1 MKLSNESLKK
11 LVRGACYFEE
21 IKGYLYLHHYSEEQ
35 IEHFKNRDEFWYT
48 RSVLA
53 SGIKIEF
60 KTDAEKISFD
70 YYADNVYSDDNTVD
84 IYVDDV
90 AHLVHRLTNGGK
102 SHFECILPSGNK
114 KVTVYFPTD
123 AMIGV
128 KNFTVDGKYK
138 SMKDRKLKLL
148 AIGDSI
154 TQGYGAFMS
163 GASYI
168 NTLYRKTEFDI
179 MAQGIG
185 GYRYEKG
192 SVTPIEDYIPDRIL
206 TALGTNYHNDPAYDY
221 EKNIEEFY
229 AELHDTY
236 GDTPVLSVT
245 PIWRGDE
252 NLDKERFFNVI
263 TKIYEVCAKYP
274 NITVLDGFTL
284 VPHIN
289 ECFIDSLH
297 PNAYGC
303 ELMAQGIA
311 DFMKKIKF

>member
-1 MKLSNESLKK
+1 M
-11 LVRGACYFEE
+11 
-21 IKGYLYLHHYSEEQ
+21 
-35 IEHFKNRDEFWYT
+35 
-48 RSVLA
+48 
-53 SGIKIEF
+53 
-60 KTDAEKISFD
+60 
-70 YYADNVYSDDNTVD
+70 D

-192 SVTPIEDYIPDRIL
+192 SVTPIDGYTPDRIL

-236 GDTPVLSVT
+236 GNTPVLSVT

-252 NLDKERFFNVI
+252 NLDKERFFKVVD
-263 TKIYEVCAKYP
+263 KIYEVCAKYP

-303 ELMAQGIA
+303 ELMAQGIS

>member
-21 IKGYLYLHHYSEEQ
+21 IKGYMYLHHYSEEQ

-138 SMKDRKLKLL
+138 SMKDRKLKISKNMGWILL
-148 AIGDSI
+148 CLVLIG
-154 TQGYGAFMS
+154 
-163 GASYI
+163 
-168 NTLYRKTEFDI
+168 
-179 MAQGIG
+179 QGIL
-185 GYRYEKG
+185 
-192 SVTPIEDYIPDRIL
+192 II
-206 TALGTNYHNDPAYDY
+206 
-221 EKNIEEFY
+221 
-229 AELHDTY
+229 
-236 GDTPVLSVT
+236 
-245 PIWRGDE
+245 
-252 NLDKERFFNVI
+252 
-263 TKIYEVCAKYP
+263 
-274 NITVLDGFTL
+274 
-284 VPHIN
+284 
-289 ECFIDSLH
+289 
-297 PNAYGC
+297 
-303 ELMAQGIA
+303 
-311 DFMKKIKF
+311 